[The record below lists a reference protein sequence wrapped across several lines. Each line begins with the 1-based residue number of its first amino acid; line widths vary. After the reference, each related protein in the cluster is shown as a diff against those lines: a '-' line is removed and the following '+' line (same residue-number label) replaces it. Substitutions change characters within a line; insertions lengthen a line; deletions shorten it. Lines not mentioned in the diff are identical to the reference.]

1 MPTCHDIFNA
11 ARAARAKYPLTSGQY
26 KLDEAM
32 HLIDRWRDL
41 ITTITERV
49 RTGGKF
55 GQDENLGPCM
65 AYERGT
71 YLKGIPGQLAQLL
84 GYTILPAIA
93 ALEGDGVPKAEVQRL
108 LRNAETDAQRLLAKC
123 EALRLRLKGG
133 IKQEYDAMRRGES
146 GLLILLDAV
155 HRLAQTSWPD
165 SIRFAQQKIENLTY
179 FEFGS

>member
-11 ARAARAKYPLTSGQY
+11 ARAERAKYPLTHGQY
-26 KLDEAM
+26 KLAEAVHM
-32 HLIDRWRDL
+32 IDRWRDL

-55 GQDENLGPCM
+55 GQDEYLGPCM

-71 YLKGIPGQLAQLL
+71 YLKSIPARLAGLL

-93 ALEGDGVPKAEVQRL
+93 ALEGDGLPNAQVQRL
-108 LRNAETDAQRLLAKC
+108 LRCAETDAQRLIDAC

-133 IKQEYDAMRRGES
+133 INQEYDAMHKGES
-146 GLLILLDAV
+146 ALFQLLDDGKKLV
-155 HRLAQTSWPD
+155 MTH
-165 SIRFAQQKIENLTY
+165 
-179 FEFGS
+179 